1 MSEQIIKP
9 HSATFLAT
17 CPDGPGLI
25 ASIAQLLYQ
34 KNINVIASDQYS
46 TDHRGGQFFMRM
58 VLDLNQDSIDHKE
71 LEKALA
77 EVANRLNMRW
87 QLTYSN
93 EIKRLAILV
102 SRYDHCLMDLLWRWQ
117 SGELAVTIPF
127 VISNHL
133 DLKPRVE
140 SFGIPYYHFP
150 ITPETKA
157 QQETEILSL
166 LKDKVD
172 FIVLARYMQI
182 LSASFIEHYPNKII
196 NIHHSF
202 LPAFMGA
209 NPFAM
214 AHKRGVKMIGA
225 TGHYVTSD
233 LDAGPI
239 IAQDVTQISH
249 RDTVEDLKR
258 TSRDTERT
266 VLARAVRW
274 HIEDRIIVHENRTI
288 IFT

>member
-25 ASIAQLLYQ
+25 ASIAQLLYK

-93 EIKRLAILV
+93 EVKRLAILV

-133 DLKPRVE
+133 DLKSRVE

-150 ITPETKA
+150 ITPEIKS
-157 QQETEILSL
+157 QQEAEILFL

-274 HIEDRIIVHENRTI
+274 HIEDRIIVDGNRTI

>member
-25 ASIAQLLYQ
+25 ASIAQLLYK
-34 KNINVIASDQYS
+34 KNINIIASDQYS

-77 EVANRLNMRW
+77 EVANKLNMRW

-93 EIKRLAILV
+93 EVKRLAILV

-133 DLKPRVE
+133 DLKSRVE

-157 QQETEILSL
+157 QQEAEILSL

-274 HIEDRIIVHENRTI
+274 HIEDRIIVDGNRTI

>member
-93 EIKRLAILV
+93 EVKRLAILV

-133 DLKPRVE
+133 DLKSRVE

-157 QQETEILSL
+157 QQEAEILSL

-239 IAQDVTQISH
+239 IAQDVTQITH

-274 HIEDRIIVHENRTI
+274 HIEDRIIVHGNRTI

>member
-25 ASIAQLLYQ
+25 ASIAQLLYK

-71 LEKALA
+71 LEKDLA
-77 EVANRLNMRW
+77 AVANRLNMRW

-93 EIKRLAILV
+93 EVKRLAILV

-127 VISNHL
+127 DISNHL
-133 DLKPRVE
+133 DLKSRVE

-157 QQETEILSL
+157 QQEAEILSL

-182 LSASFIEHYPNKII
+182 LSASFIEHYTNKII
-196 NIHHSF
+196 NIHHGF
-202 LPAFMGA
+202 
-209 NPFAM
+209 
-214 AHKRGVKMIGA
+214 
-225 TGHYVTSD
+225 
-233 LDAGPI
+233 
-239 IAQDVTQISH
+239 
-249 RDTVEDLKR
+249 
-258 TSRDTERT
+258 
-266 VLARAVRW
+266 
-274 HIEDRIIVHENRTI
+274 
-288 IFT
+288 

>member
-25 ASIAQLLYQ
+25 ASIAQLLYK
-34 KNINVIASDQYS
+34 KNINIIASDQYS

-77 EVANRLNMRW
+77 EVANSLNMRW

-93 EIKRLAILV
+93 EVKRLAILV

-133 DLKPRVE
+133 DLKSRVE

-150 ITPETKA
+150 ITPEIKS
-157 QQETEILSL
+157 QQEAEILSL

-274 HIEDRIIVHENRTI
+274 HIEDRIIVDGNRTI

>member
-34 KNINVIASDQYS
+34 KNINIIASDQYS
-46 TDHRGGQFFMRM
+46 TDHRDGQFFMRM

-77 EVANRLNMRW
+77 EVANKLNMRW

-93 EIKRLAILV
+93 EVKRLAILV

-133 DLKPRVE
+133 DLKSRVE

-157 QQETEILSL
+157 QQEAEILSL

-239 IAQDVTQISH
+239 IAQDVTQITH

-274 HIEDRIIVHENRTI
+274 HIEDRIIVHGNRTI